1 MKGKRAAAN
10 VAAYILSIDTYV
22 TNTEKKSKIGKR
34 VYFFKVSGKFSCY
47 KLILNLLSKAIK
59 KNCERVNLS
68 KFRYIIFIL
77 PGILLQLTMDL

>member
-1 MKGKRAAAN
+1 MEGKRAAAN

-47 KLILNLLSKAIK
+47 KLILSLPSKTIK
-59 KNCERVNLS
+59 KKLWKS
-68 KFRYIIFIL
+68 
-77 PGILLQLTMDL
+77 

>member
-34 VYFFKVSGKFSCY
+34 VYFFNVSGKVS
-47 KLILNLLSKAIK
+47 
-59 KNCERVNLS
+59 
-68 KFRYIIFIL
+68 
-77 PGILLQLTMDL
+77 